1 MLWAV
6 VLVSFVLWVVLFV
19 FFHIAGGLVDLV
31 LVFAM
36 AAAVYDLLIDRRR
49 AI

>member
-19 FFHIAGGLVDLV
+19 FFHAAGGLVDVV
-31 LVFAM
+31 LVVAM
-36 AAAVYDLLIDRRR
+36 AAAVYELVIDRRG